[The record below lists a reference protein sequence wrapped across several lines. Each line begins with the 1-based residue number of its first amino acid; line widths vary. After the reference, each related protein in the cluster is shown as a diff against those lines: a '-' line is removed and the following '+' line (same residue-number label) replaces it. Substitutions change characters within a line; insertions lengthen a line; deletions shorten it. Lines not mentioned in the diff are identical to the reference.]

1 MGKSNSTALLLAV
14 LWIDGPKYKVV
25 IQNTI
30 KGPVLEMLIKQK
42 NHVNLYNNET
52 D

>member
-1 MGKSNSTALLLAV
+1 MREGNSTALLLAI
-14 LWIDGPKYKVV
+14 LWIDGPKYKVI

-30 KGPVLEMLIKQK
+30 EGPGLEMLIKQK

-52 D
+52 E